1 MFALILELFIY
12 LEDFRPQLSST
23 TSKSKLYFE
32 RNVVYF
38 YKTQKALKISVK
50 VRMINEPRKF
60 SCAASWPGSFS
71 AGRLLGFYSSSFTAK
86 D

>member
-12 LEDFRPQLSST
+12 LEDFRLQLSST

-38 YKTQKALKISVK
+38 YKTQKALKK
-50 VRMINEPRKF
+50 TFKARKD
-60 SCAASWPGSFS
+60 
-71 AGRLLGFYSSSFTAK
+71 K
-86 D
+86 

>member
-12 LEDFRPQLSST
+12 LEDFRLQFSST

-38 YKTQKALKISVK
+38 YKAQKALKITFRARK
-50 VRMINEPRKF
+50 ENEPRKF
-60 SCAASWPGSFS
+60 SRATGWPGSFS